1 VAGVTDS
8 ESGDGDL
15 GEFFRPPPF
24 KPAEALPQ
32 LQRTLRALSGLA
44 ERGSNFEWKGRP
56 VVGVQAEGGAIAA
69 RLARRPT
76 TTPEWETRT
85 LKNGADVRRFA
96 DDVKQRL
103 ARWRDADD

>member
-1 VAGVTDS
+1 MTAGAN
-8 ESGDGDL
+8 GDGDL

-24 KPAEALPQ
+24 KPVEALPQ
-32 LQRTLRALSGLA
+32 LQRTLRALPGLT
-44 ERGSNFEWKGRP
+44 ERGSNFECKGRP
-56 VVGVQAEGGAIAA
+56 VVDVRAEGDAIAA

-76 TTPEWETRT
+76 TTPEWEPRM

-103 ARWRDADD
+103 ARWRDADE

>member
-1 VAGVTDS
+1 VTDGTGG
-8 ESGDGDL
+8 EGDPGD
-15 GEFFRPPPF
+15 FFRPPPF
-24 KPAEALPQ
+24 KAGEALPQ
-32 LQRTLRALSGLA
+32 LQRTLRGLPGLT

-56 VVGVQAEGGAIAA
+56 VVGVQAEGDTIAA

-76 TTPEWETRT
+76 TTPEWEART

>member
-1 VAGVTDS
+1 M
-8 ESGDGDL
+8 SGSTRSDGDL

-24 KPAEALPQ
+24 KAAEALPQ
-32 LQRTLRALSGLA
+32 LQRTLRALPGLT

-56 VVGVQAEGGAIAA
+56 VVGVQADGDAIAA

-76 TTPEWETRT
+76 TTTPEWETRT
-85 LKNGADVRRFA
+85 LRNGADVRRFA
-96 DDVKQRL
+96 EDVKQRL